1 MLCAVDRPL
10 SVTAWLAAPLVFAVS
25 VLGVTAALG
34 LVVDAQW
41 RVAPCAALGGA
52 AAAIAAVM
60 AEAVAWRSRGQRV
73 ALSAA
78 YPVAL
83 LAAGAALEGVTPPTW
98 LVLVSGLAAVAALLR
113 LVWQRTRDD

>member
-1 MLCAVDRPL
+1 VLCAVDRPL

-25 VLGVTAALG
+25 VLGLTAALG

-41 RVAPCAALGGA
+41 SVAPCAALGGA
-52 AAAIAAVM
+52 AAAIAAVL
-60 AEAVAWRSRGQRV
+60 AEAVGWRSRGQRV

-83 LAAGAALEGVTPPTW
+83 LVAGAVLEGVALPTW
-98 LVLVSGLAAVAALLR
+98 LALAAGLAAVAALLR
-113 LVWQRTRDD
+113 LVWQRTRDE